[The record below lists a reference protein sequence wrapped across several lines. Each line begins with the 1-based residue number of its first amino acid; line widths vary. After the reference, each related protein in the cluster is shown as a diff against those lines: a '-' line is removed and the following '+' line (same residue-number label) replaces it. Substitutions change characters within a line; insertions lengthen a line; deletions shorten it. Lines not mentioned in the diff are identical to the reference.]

1 MSEFHSLSLS
11 VKAKT
16 KFDRGC
22 RSFIRNC
29 ASKMFWNN
37 VLKVKHCY
45 EIYFLFCF
53 VFINSLFYTI
63 LGSILLGFILLCSIL
78 LSSILLSSIL
88 LGSIILDCILLSS
101 ILLSSML
108 SCSILLSS
116 ILTIQ
121 SSILLVYKPIFHTTT
136 TKRESRPKVYK

>member
-1 MSEFHSLSLS
+1 MSEFHSLS

-63 LGSILLGFILLCSIL
+63 LGSIPLGSIL
-78 LSSILLSSIL
+78 L
-88 LGSIILDCILLSS
+88 LGST
-101 ILLSSML
+101 MF
-108 SCSILLSS
+108 
-116 ILTIQ
+116 
-121 SSILLVYKPIFHTTT
+121 YT
-136 TKRESRPKVYK
+136 TKFYTIRFYNIRLYTIRFYTIKFYTTKFYIIMFYSTKFYTYYTKFYSTSL